1 MYNEKNEILPI
12 AATWMNLENIVLS
25 KVSRRNKYSMT
36 SLVNRIQKNESINK
50 TEMDSPIQKTNL
62 WLPTVEQEGK
72 IRSMRL
78 ADINQYP

>member
-50 TEMDSPIQKTNL
+50 TEIDSQT
-62 WLPTVEQEGK
+62 
-72 IRSMRL
+72 
-78 ADINQYP
+78 